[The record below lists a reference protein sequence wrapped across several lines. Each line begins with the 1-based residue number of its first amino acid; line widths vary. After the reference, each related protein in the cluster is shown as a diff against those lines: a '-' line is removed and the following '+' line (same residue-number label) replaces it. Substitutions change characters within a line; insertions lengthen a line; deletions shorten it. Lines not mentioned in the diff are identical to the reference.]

1 VSDATQLLEVN
12 MTAELF
18 FGLLPP
24 TIVDGLSIGLMYA
37 VIALGYT
44 MVYGVLEFINFAHSE
59 IFMVGAVVGVEVIT
73 ALLLPTGLHPLL
85 QLLIAIVVAAAVAG
99 GLAVAVERVAYRPLR
114 LRNAPKLV
122 PLISA
127 IGMSLFLIDIMRLIL
142 NPANPNRPFPSSG
155 AFDFFSN
162 QLNLGIVNINFK
174 TLTVFVVVMVMLAGL
189 IYLVNYTNLG
199 RAIRAVAQDQ
209 GTSSLMGINVNSI
222 IVLTFFIGGA
232 LGGVAGVLYALKYGV
247 ASPVMGFLPGL
258 KAFTA
263 AVLGGI
269 GSIPGAMLG
278 GLILGLLE
286 TFAGTYLP
294 LFTNDQFG
302 TEYKDIVA
310 FGLLI
315 VILIFKPAGLLG
327 KAVAEKV

>member
-1 VSDATQLLEVN
+1 MS
-12 MTAELF
+12 AELF
-18 FGLLPP
+18 WGLLPI

-59 IFMVGAVVGVEVIT
+59 IFMVGAVVGVELIT
-73 ALLLPTGLHPLL
+73 VVLVPTGLHALI
-85 QLLIAIVVAAAVAG
+85 QVFIAIVVAAVVSG
-99 GLAVAVERVAYRPLR
+99 VLAVTIERVAYRPLR
-114 LRNAPKLV
+114 MRNAPKLV

-127 IGMSLFLIDIMRLIL
+127 IGMSLLLIDVMRLIL

-155 AFDFFSN
+155 AFEFFS
-162 QLNLGIVNINFK
+162 QQVDLGIVQINYK
-174 TLTVFVVVMVMLAGL
+174 ILTVFVVVMVMLAGL

-199 RAIRAVAQDQ
+199 RGIRAVAQDQ
-209 GTSSLMGINVNSI
+209 ATSSLMGINVSNI

-247 ASPVMGFLPGL
+247 ASPVMGFIPGL

-269 GSIPGAMLG
+269 GSIPGAVVG
-278 GLILGLLE
+278 GLLLGLLE
-286 TFAGTYLP
+286 TLAGTYLP
-294 LFTNDQFG
+294 LLTNEQIG

-327 KAVAEKV
+327 RAVAEKV

>member
-1 VSDATQLLEVN
+1 
-12 MTAELF
+12 MTPELF

-24 TIVDGLSIGLMYA
+24 TLIDGLALGLMYA

-59 IFMVGAVVGVEVIT
+59 IFMVGAVIGVELINN
-73 ALLLPTGLHPLL
+73 LLIPTGMHPLL
-85 QLLIAIVVAAAVAG
+85 QLIIAIIVAAALAG
-99 GLAVAVERVAYRPLR
+99 VLAVAVERIAYRPLR
-114 LRNAPKLV
+114 ERNAPKLV

-127 IGMSLFLIDIMRLIL
+127 IGMSLFLIDVMRLIL
-142 NPANPNRPFPSSG
+142 NPANPNRAFPSG
-155 AFDFFSN
+155 DGFDFFSN
-162 QLNLGIVNINFK
+162 VINLGFMQINYK
-174 TLTVFVVVMVMLAGL
+174 QLTVFIVVALMLAGL
-189 IYLVNYTNLG
+189 IYLINYTNIG

-209 GTSSLMGINVNSI
+209 STSSLMGINVTGI
-222 IVLTFFIGGA
+222 IVLTFAIGGA

-247 ASPVMGFLPGL
+247 AAPTMGFIPGL

-269 GSIPGAMLG
+269 GSIPGAVLG
-278 GLILGLLE
+278 GVILGLLE

-294 LFTNDQFG
+294 IATNEVIG

-315 VILIFKPAGLLG
+315 LILIFKPSGLLG

>member
-1 VSDATQLLEVN
+1 MS
-12 MTAELF
+12 AELIW
-18 FGLLPP
+18 GLLPP

-59 IFMVGAVVGVEVIT
+59 IFMVGAVVGVELIT
-73 ALLLPTGLHPLL
+73 AVLIPSGLHALI
-85 QLLIAIVVAAAVAG
+85 QVVIAIVVAAVVAG
-99 GLAVAVERVAYRPLR
+99 ALAVGIERVAYRPLR
-114 LRNAPKLV
+114 VRNAPKLV

-127 IGMSLFLIDIMRLIL
+127 IGMSLLLIDVMRLIL

-155 AFDFFSN
+155 AFEFFS
-162 QLNLGIVNINFK
+162 QQFDFGFVQINYK
-174 TLTVFVVVMVMLAGL
+174 TVTVFVVVMVMLAGL

-209 GTSSLMGINVNSI
+209 ATSSLMGINVSNI

-247 ASPVMGFLPGL
+247 ASPVMGFIPGL

-269 GSIPGAMLG
+269 GSIPGAVVG
-278 GLILGLLE
+278 GLLLGLLE
-286 TFAGTYLP
+286 TLAGTYLP
-294 LFTNDQFG
+294 LMTNEQIG

>member
-1 VSDATQLLEVN
+1 MS
-12 MTAELF
+12 AELF

-59 IFMVGAVVGVEVIT
+59 IFMVGAVIGVELIT
-73 ALLLPTGLHPLL
+73 LILLPTGMHPLL
-85 QLLIAIVVAAAVAG
+85 QLVIAIVVAAAAAG
-99 GLAVAVERVAYRPLR
+99 ILAVAVERMAYRPLR
-114 LRNAPKLV
+114 ERNAPKLV

-127 IGMSLFLIDIMRLIL
+127 IGMSLLLIDVMRLIL

-162 QLNLGIVNINFK
+162 QLNLGFVSINFK
-174 TLTVFVVVMVMLAGL
+174 TLTVFVVVMLMLGGL
-189 IYLVNYTNLG
+189 VYLVNYTNLG

-209 GTSSLMGINVNSI
+209 STSSLMGINVSNI

-247 ASPVMGFLPGL
+247 AAPTMGFIPGL

-269 GSIPGAMLG
+269 GSIPGAVLG
-278 GLILGLLE
+278 GIILGLLE

-294 LFTNDQFG
+294 LATNDQFG

>member
-1 VSDATQLLEVN
+1 
-12 MTAELF
+12 
-18 FGLLPP
+18 
-24 TIVDGLSIGLMYA
+24 MYA

-59 IFMVGAVVGVEVIT
+59 IFMVGAVVGVELIT
-73 ALLLPTGLHPLL
+73 AVLIPTGLHALI
-85 QLLIAIVVAAAVAG
+85 QVVIAIVIAAAVAG
-99 GLAVAVERVAYRPLR
+99 ALAVGIERVAYRPLR
-114 LRNAPKLV
+114 MRNAPKLV

-127 IGMSLFLIDIMRLIL
+127 IGMSLLLIDVMRLIL
-142 NPANPNRPFPSSG
+142 NPANPNRPFPSGGQFEFFSQQ
-155 AFDFFSN
+155 FDFGFV
-162 QLNLGIVNINFK
+162 QINYK
-174 TLTVFVVVMVMLAGL
+174 TLTVFVVVMIMLAGL
-189 IYLVNYTNLG
+189 VYLVNYTNLG

-209 GTSSLMGINVNSI
+209 STSSLMGINVSNI

-247 ASPVMGFLPGL
+247 ASPVMGFIPGL

-269 GSIPGAMLG
+269 GSIPGAVVG
-278 GLILGLLE
+278 GLLLGLLE
-286 TFAGTYLP
+286 TVAGTYLP
-294 LFTNDQFG
+294 LMTNEQIG

>member
-1 VSDATQLLEVN
+1 MS
-12 MTAELF
+12 AELF

-59 IFMVGAVVGVEVIT
+59 IFMVGSVIGVELIT
-73 ALLLPTGLHPLL
+73 LVLLPTGMHPLL
-85 QLLIAIVVAAAVAG
+85 QLVIAIIVAAAAAG
-99 GLAVAVERVAYRPLR
+99 ILAVTVERLAYRPLR
-114 LRNAPKLV
+114 QRNAPKLV

-127 IGMSLFLIDIMRLIL
+127 IGMSLLLIDIMRLIL

-155 AFDFFSN
+155 SCDFFTN
-162 QLNLGIVNINFK
+162 QLNLGFVSINFK
-174 TLTVFVVVMVMLAGL
+174 TLTVFVIVMLMLGGL
-189 IYLVNYTNLG
+189 VYLVNYTNLG

-209 GTSSLMGINVNSI
+209 STSSLMGINVSNI

-247 ASPVMGFLPGL
+247 AAPTMGFIPGL

-269 GSIPGAMLG
+269 GSIPGAVLG
-278 GLILGLLE
+278 GVILGLLE

-294 LFTNDQFG
+294 LATNDQFG

>member
-1 VSDATQLLEVN
+1 MS
-12 MTAELF
+12 AELF
-18 FGLLPP
+18 WGLLPP
-24 TIVDGLSIGLMYA
+24 TIVDGLSIGFMYA

-59 IFMVGAVVGVEVIT
+59 IFMVGAVVGVELIT
-73 ALLLPTGLHPLL
+73 GVLIPTGLHPLV
-85 QLLIAIVVAAAVAG
+85 QVIIAIVVAAAASGV
-99 GLAVAVERVAYRPLR
+99 LAVAIERIAYRPLR
-114 LRNAPKLV
+114 MRNAPKLV

-127 IGMSLFLIDIMRLIL
+127 IGMSLLLIDVMRLIL

-155 AFDFFSN
+155 SYEFFS
-162 QLNLGIVNINFK
+162 QNINVFNLVSINYK
-174 TLTVFVVVMVMLAGL
+174 TITVFVVVMLMLAGL
-189 IYLVNYTNLG
+189 VYLINYTNLG
-199 RAIRAVAQDQ
+199 RGIRAVAQDQ
-209 GTSSLMGINVNSI
+209 ATSSLMGINVSNI

-247 ASPVMGFLPGL
+247 ASPVMGFIPGL

-269 GSIPGAMLG
+269 GSIPGAVVG
-278 GLILGLLE
+278 GLLLGLLE
-286 TFAGTYLP
+286 TLAGTYLP
-294 LFTNDQFG
+294 LMTNEQIG

-315 VILIFKPAGLLG
+315 AILIFKPAGLLG